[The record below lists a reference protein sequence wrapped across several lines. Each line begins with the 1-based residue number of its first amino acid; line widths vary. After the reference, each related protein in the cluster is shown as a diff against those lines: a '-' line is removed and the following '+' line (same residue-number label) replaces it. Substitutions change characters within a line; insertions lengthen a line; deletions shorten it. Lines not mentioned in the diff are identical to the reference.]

1 MKSTS
6 ATSHRHLSLAS
17 RLRDRHR
24 HCSVATAFVTALAL
38 GAAPLVQAAQRTW
51 SGAGSDANW
60 STGAN
65 WGGTA
70 PVSNDALIFTGN
82 TNLITNNDLT
92 GLTLINGTTP
102 AAAIAF
108 TNASNVTGG
117 AFTLGGNAITLGGSI
132 TTTAMTTGTLVDTI
146 SLQINLGAT
155 RTITTA
161 TNHGLTIS
169 GLINETVVGSGG
181 ITKAGVA
188 TLLLSN
194 NANNFTTLNIQQ
206 GVVSATSIEP
216 SGVASAIGVGSTITL
231 GNTGTSGTL
240 NFTGTTAPTGNI
252 NRTIALNNS
261 TVGGLINNNGTVP
274 LVFNGTFSA
283 AGTSSRTFTLGG
295 ANTGA
300 NDFQNILVNP
310 TSPGILTFTKADAG
324 TWTLSGANTYTGQT
338 NINNGTLNAAT
349 IADSGSSNLGLGT
362 LIRIGNAGSGGTL
375 NYTGAGSTTSRTITI
390 GNNSG
395 TPAAGDTGGAT
406 INNNGTTGP
415 LVFTA
420 ANFNTTGLT
429 GSLAPARTLTLGGSN
444 TGANE
449 IQGVI
454 ADGLTGTMKTNLTKT
469 GVGTWMLSGA
479 NAYTGTTTLNGGRL
493 QLNNASNGG
502 LGSGTLILTSGSLE
516 PLNAARTLTNSVTL
530 TAGTVTGSQ
539 DLTINGPLTGTGA
552 ADRTLTNNLSSGSTL
567 TLSTVQVSDNA
578 SVRSISFNGTGSTL
592 INGVISNGTATTGG
606 IQMTGTGTLTLANT
620 GNNYTGSTIAAGGG
634 TLKLG
639 ASEVIPNTSAVTV
652 GAGTVTG
659 TSTLDLNGFSETI
672 AGLTLGRASTTVA
685 GAMAGVVNTGG
696 GSPVLT
702 LGGSITYAAGSTGF
716 ENGQATISANIDTGG
731 ANRSI
736 IVGDGSAAVDL
747 VISGAISGAGTLT
760 KTGAGVLQLSGANT
774 NTGNLNLQ
782 DGTVKLG
789 ANNVL
794 TDTTSL
800 NVGTNASAAGTTFD
814 LNGFS
819 DSVTTVS
826 LGGAAASTA
835 GLTHSIVNT
844 GGTGVLNLGGVL
856 TYNGG
861 GANLNGQATISA
873 DVATNSATRSFV
885 VGDGSAADDLVI
897 TGALQSGGGFN
908 VNGGGTLRLD
918 NAGNNHGTSQIS
930 GGSTLKLGANS
941 VLGTGAVNLSQGIA
955 GTSTLDLNGK
965 TDAVG
970 AGLNLSTASTTALGA
985 INQIIDSAGGGVLQ
999 LNGAVTYNAGGAG
1012 FNNGTTTI
1020 SASIDLNG
1028 ALRNLNIN
1036 DSDQA
1041 VQDVIISGV
1050 IQNSTGTAGLNKNN
1064 AGTLVLSGANT
1075 YNGATTVAAGVLEVN
1090 NTSGS
1095 GTGSGTVTIT
1105 STLTGDGSIAAASGN
1120 FVYMN
1125 GAMLVGATGATAGSD
1140 FAITTSGVASTVMGS
1155 TSFLNLDLWSTT
1167 GTDQTSIAA
1176 AADMLR
1182 LFGALD
1188 ITTGATLKLTN
1199 PNALTFQNG
1208 DVFRL
1213 FDWTGLTTRTGTFT
1227 EDFSAI
1233 TLSPG
1238 LSIDTSN
1245 LYTLGTISILG
1256 VPEPSR
1262 ALLLLVGG
1270 LTLLGRRRR
1279 AEKGF

>member
-1 MKSTS
+1 MKST
-6 ATSHRHLSLAS
+6 TSSYHRTLSLAS
-17 RLRDRHR
+17 RLCGRHR
-24 HCSVATAFVTALAL
+24 TFSVATALITALAL
-38 GAAPLVQAAQRTW
+38 AVAPLAQAAQLTW
-51 SGAGSDANW
+51 SGGGGNANW

-65 WGGTA
+65 WAGTA
-70 PVSNDALIFTGN
+70 PTGTDALIFAGN
-82 TNLITNNDLT
+82 TNLITNNDLS
-92 GLTLINGTTP
+92 LTPANGTTP

-108 TNASNVTGG
+108 TNTSNVTGG
-117 AFTLGGNAITLGGSI
+117 AFTLGGNAITLGGAI
-132 TTTAMTTGTLVDTI
+132 TTTAVTTGTLSDTI
-146 SLQINLGAT
+146 SLQLNVGAT

-161 TNHGLTIS
+161 ASHSLTIS
-169 GLINETVVGSGG
+169 GLINETVVGGGG
-181 ITKAGVA
+181 ITKAGGA

-194 NANNFTTLNIQQ
+194 NSNNFTTLNIQQ
-206 GVVSATSIEP
+206 GTLSATSIEP
-216 SGVASAIGVGSTITL
+216 SGIASAIGVGNTITL
-231 GNTGTSGTL
+231 GNATTSGTL
-240 NFTGTTAPTGNI
+240 NFTGTTAPTGSI
-252 NRTIALNNS
+252 NRTVALANS
-261 TVGGLINNNGTVP
+261 TIGGLINNNGTVP

-283 AGTSSRTFTLGG
+283 AGTNSRSLTLGG

-310 TSPGILTFTKADAG
+310 GSPGILTFTKADAG

-338 NINNGTLNAAT
+338 NINNGTLNVAT
-349 IADSGSSNLGLGT
+349 IADSVSSNLGLGT
-362 LIRIGNAGSGGTL
+362 LIRIGNGGAGGTL
-375 NYTGAGSTTSRTITI
+375 NYTGSGSTTSRTITI

-395 TPAAGDTGGAT
+395 TPAAGDTGGAA

-429 GSLAPARTLTLGGSN
+429 GSLAPARTLTLGGAN

-454 ADGLTGTMKTNLTKT
+454 ANGLTGTMATNLTKT

-479 NAYTGTTTLNGGRL
+479 NTYTGTTTLNGGKL
-493 QLNNASNGG
+493 QMNNASNGG

-516 PLNAARTLTNSVTL
+516 PLNAARTLTNTVTL

-539 DLTINGPLTGTGA
+539 NLTINGTLTATGA
-552 ADRTLTNNLSSGSTL
+552 ADRTLTNNLSTGSTL
-567 TLSTVQVSDNA
+567 TLNNVQVSDNA
-578 SVRSISFNGTGSTL
+578 SVRSISFSGTGSTL

-620 GNNYTGSTIAAGGG
+620 GNSYTGSTIAAGAG

-639 ASEVIPNTSAVTV
+639 ASGVIPNTSAVTV

-672 AGLTLGRASTTVA
+672 AGLTVGRASTTVA
-685 GAMAGVVNTGG
+685 GAMASVVNTGG

-731 ANRSI
+731 VNRSI
-736 IVGDGSAAVDL
+736 IVGDGSAADDL

-789 ANNVL
+789 ASNVL

-814 LNGFS
+814 LNSFS
-819 DSVTTVS
+819 DTVATVS
-826 LGGAAASTA
+826 LGGAAAATA

-844 GGTGVLNLGGVL
+844 GGTGVLTLGGVL
-856 TYNGG
+856 TYNAG
-861 GANLNGQATISA
+861 GASLNGQATISA
-873 DVATNSATRSFV
+873 DLASGAATRNFN
-885 VGDGSAADDLVI
+885 VGDGSATDDLVI
-897 TGALQSGGGFN
+897 TGALQAGGGFN
-908 VNGGGTLRLD
+908 LNGGGTMRLD
-918 NAGNNHGTSQIS
+918 NAGNNHATSQVS

-941 VLGTGAVNLSQGIA
+941 VLGTGSVNLSQGVA

-970 AGLNLSTASTTALGA
+970 AGLNLSTATTTTLGA
-985 INQIIDSAGGGVLQ
+985 INQIIDSVGGGVLQ
-999 LNGAVTYNAGGAG
+999 LNGPVTYNAGAVG

-1020 SASIDLNG
+1020 SAALDLNG
-1028 ALRNLNIN
+1028 TTRNFNIS
-1036 DSDQA
+1036 DSDQ
-1041 VQDVIISGV
+1041 VVRDVIISGV
-1050 IQNSTGTAGLNKNN
+1050 IQNSTGTAGLTKNN
-1064 AGTLVLSGANT
+1064 AGTLVLTGANT
-1075 YNGATTVAAGVLEVN
+1075 YNGATTVTAGILEVN

-1095 GTGSGTVTIT
+1095 GTGSGSVTVT
-1105 STLTGDGSIAAASGN
+1105 STLIGDGSITAASGN
-1120 FVYMN
+1120 LVVIN
-1125 GAMLVGATGATAGSD
+1125 GSLIVGSTGATAGTD
-1140 FAITTSGVASTVMGS
+1140 FAITTSGVASTIMGS
-1155 TSFLNLDLWSTT
+1155 TSFLNLDLWSST
-1167 GTDQTSIAA
+1167 GTDQTGILP

-1182 LFGALD
+1182 LFGSLD
-1188 ITTGATLKLTN
+1188 ITAGATLKLNN
-1199 PNALTFQNG
+1199 PNALTFQAG
-1208 DVFRL
+1208 DMFRL
-1213 FDWTGLTTRTGTFT
+1213 FDWAGLTTRTGTFT
-1227 EDFSAI
+1227 EDFSNI

-1238 LSIDTSN
+1238 LNIDTSN
-1245 LYTLGTISILG
+1245 LYTLGTISVIAI
-1256 VPEPSR
+1256 PEPSR
-1262 ALLLLVGG
+1262 VLLLLGG
-1270 LTLLGRRRR
+1270 LGSVLLRRRR
-1279 AEKGF
+1279 R

>member
-1 MKSTS
+1 MKPT
-6 ATSHRHLSLAS
+6 TGTHHRTLSIANS
-17 RLRDRHR
+17 LRGRHR
-24 HCSVATAFVTALAL
+24 RCSVATAFMTALAL
-38 GAAPLVQAAQRTW
+38 AAAPLSQAAQLTW
-51 SGAGSDANW
+51 SGGGGDANW

-65 WGGTA
+65 WAGTA
-70 PVSNDALIFTGN
+70 PVSTDALIFAGN
-82 TNLITNNDLT
+82 TNLITNNDIT
-92 GLTLINGTTP
+92 GLTLNAGTSP
-102 AAAIAF
+102 ASAIAF
-108 TNASNVTGG
+108 TNTSNVTGG
-117 AFTLGGNAITLGGSI
+117 AFTLGGNAITLGGAI
-132 TTTAMTTGTLVDTI
+132 TTTAMTTGTLVETI
-146 SLQINLGAT
+146 SLQLNLGAT

-169 GLINETVVGSGG
+169 GLINETVAGSGG
-181 ITKAGVA
+181 ITKTGVA

-206 GVVSATSIEP
+206 GTLSATSIEP
-216 SGVASAIGVGSTITL
+216 SGTASAIGIGSTITL
-231 GNTGTSGTL
+231 GNTSTSGTL

-252 NRTIALNNS
+252 NRTITLNNS
-261 TVGGLINNNGTVP
+261 SVGGLINNNGTVP

-283 AGTSSRTFTLGG
+283 AGASSRTFTLGG
-295 ANTGA
+295 TNTGA
-300 NDFQNILVNP
+300 NDFQNTLVNP
-310 TSPGILTFTKADAG
+310 TSPGILNFTKADAG
-324 TWTLSGANTYTGQT
+324 TWTLSGLNTYTGQT

-349 IADSGSSNLGLGT
+349 IADGGSSNLGVGT
-362 LIRIGNAGSGGTL
+362 LIRIGNAGTTGTL
-375 NYTGAGSTTSRTITI
+375 NYTGTGSTTSRTITI

-395 TPAAGDTGGAT
+395 TPVVGDTGGAT
-406 INNNGTTGP
+406 INSNGTGA

-429 GSLAPARTLTLGGSN
+429 GSLAPARTLTLGGAN
-444 TGANE
+444 TAANE

-454 ADGLTGTMKTNLTKT
+454 ANGLTGTMATNLSKT
-469 GVGTWMLSGA
+469 GNGTWMLSGA
-479 NAYTGTTTLNGGRL
+479 NTYTGTTTLNGGKL

-502 LGSGTLILTSGSLE
+502 LGSGTLILTSGNLE
-516 PLNAARTLTNSVTL
+516 PLNAARTLTNNVTL

-539 DLTINGPLTGTGA
+539 NLTINGTLTGTGA
-552 ADRTLTNNLSSGSTL
+552 ADRTLTNTLSTGSTL
-567 TLSTVQVSDNA
+567 TLGNVQVSDNA
-578 SVRSISFNGTGSTL
+578 SVRSLSFGGTGGTL
-592 INGVISNGTATTGG
+592 VNGVISNGTATTGG

-672 AGLTLGRASTTVA
+672 AGLTVGRASTTVA
-685 GAMAGVVNTGG
+685 GAMAAVVNTGG

-702 LGGSITYAAGSTGF
+702 LGGSVNYAAGSTGF

-731 ANRSI
+731 VNRTIS
-736 IVGDGSAAVDL
+736 VGDGSAAVDL

-789 ANNVL
+789 ASNVL

-819 DSVTTVS
+819 DAVATVS
-826 LGGAAASTA
+826 LGGVAATIT

-844 GGTGVLNLGGVL
+844 SGTGVLTLGGVL
-856 TYNGG
+856 TYNAG

-873 DVATNSATRSFV
+873 DLASGATTRNFN
-885 VGDGSAADDLVI
+885 VGDGSATDDLVI
-897 TGALQSGGGFN
+897 TGALQAGGGFN
-908 VNGGGTLRLD
+908 VNGGGTMRLD
-918 NAGNNHGTSQIS
+918 NAANSHGTSQIS

-941 VLGTGAVNLSQGIA
+941 VLGTGSVNLNQGVA
-955 GTSTLDLNGK
+955 GTSTLDINGK

-970 AGLNLSTASTTALGA
+970 SGLNLSNSVTTALGA
-985 INQIIDSAGGGVLQ
+985 TNQVIDSAGGGVLQ
-999 LNGAVTYNAGGAG
+999 LNGPVTYNAGAVG

-1020 SASIDLNG
+1020 SAALDLNG
-1028 ALRNLNIN
+1028 TTRNFNIN
-1036 DSDQA
+1036 DSDQ
-1041 VQDVIISGV
+1041 VTQDVIVSGI
-1050 IQNSTGTAGLNKNN
+1050 IQNNTGTAGLNKNN
-1064 AGTLVLSGANT
+1064 AGTLVLTGANT
-1075 YNGATTVAAGVLEVN
+1075 YNGPTTVTAGILEVN

-1105 STLTGDGSIAAASGN
+1105 STLTGDGSVTAASGN
-1120 FVYMN
+1120 FVYVN
-1125 GAMLVGATGATAGSD
+1125 GSMIVGATGATAGLD
-1140 FAITTSGVASTVMGS
+1140 FSITTSGAASTVLGA

-1167 GTDQTSIAA
+1167 GTDQTSLLA
-1176 AADMLR
+1176 AADMVR
-1182 LFGALD
+1182 LFGSLD
-1188 ITTGATLKLTN
+1188 ITSGATLKLTN
-1199 PNALTFQNG
+1199 PNALTFQEG
-1208 DVFRL
+1208 DMFRL

-1238 LSIDTSN
+1238 LNIDTSN
-1245 LYTLGTISILG
+1245 LYTLGTISVVAI
-1256 VPEPSR
+1256 PEPSR
-1262 ALLLLVGG
+1262 TLLLLLGG
-1270 LTLLGRRRR
+1270 FSLLSRRRR
-1279 AEKGF
+1279 AGQAC